1 MEWPA
6 RRGREEAYL
15 AYFRLTGRS
24 LGRVFRELR
33 ADDLRRDAVSD
44 VPRRLAATLA
54 HAAAH
59 VPYYAPILEGRVEE
73 ATQDPEAVLAELP
86 ILTKDLIRA
95 HYDDLCSDDIAERKT
110 YVKASG
116 GSTGEPVQLIQDMH
130 FRDYDNAVQM
140 LMSSWA
146 GWKPAEPE
154 VVIVGSER
162 DLHENDISFQSRVAN
177 WLMRRTYFNA
187 FQMSE
192 ETIRACLAALDRDPP
207 RLIRG
212 YHQSLNDLA
221 SFAQREGVSIAPQN
235 AILGTAGM
243 LYPSMRERIESVF
256 GCPVFDQYGS
266 REASAIGCE
275 CEHHQGLHVFP
286 WMNYVEIV
294 DEEGAP
300 TEPGVEGKVLVTS
313 LCNLAMPL
321 IRYEIGDRAV
331 LVPDDAPPCPC
342 GRRGPRIAKVLGRT
356 VDTFKALNGSL
367 VHGAYFISLL
377 DSYEALSRFQV
388 VQGTPGSLNFRLL
401 TCDSMPEEA
410 LADIARGAR
419 EAMGEACRVEF
430 DFVDEIAPSDSGKY
444 RYTICEC

>member
-1 MEWPA
+1 MAP
-6 RRGREEAYL
+6 
-15 AYFRLTGRS
+15 LTT
-24 LGRVFRELR
+24 L
-33 ADDLRRDAVSD
+33 
-44 VPRRLAATLA
+44 LA

-356 VDTFKALNGSL
+356 VDTFKAADGTS
-367 VHGAYFISLL
+367 VSGAYFTTLL
-377 DSYEALSRFQV
+377 WRYDEVKRFQAIQRARDLV
-388 VQGTPGSLNFRLL
+388 AFKIVATGR
-401 TCDSMPEEA
+401 MPEDSLAEIERGTRAA
-410 LADIARGAR
+410 L
-419 EAMGEACRVEF
+419 GEGCKVEF
-430 DFVDEIAPSDSGKY
+430 EFVDGIPPTASGKY
-444 RYTICEC
+444 LYTICQC